1 MHTLWQHHY
10 GVLVHDFFET
20 QYTVGFSMYQNI
32 PLVHLQNFKILD
44 CKRPTF
50 VIYNSLTNGRFSFNV
65 KF

>member
-1 MHTLWQHHY
+1 MN
-10 GVLVHDFFET
+10 
-20 QYTVGFSMYQNI
+20 QNI

-65 KF
+65 EFQLFSVKCLVENFHHWKKILYC